1 MTDLDMQDMIPLP
14 DSFTTLDKLKGES
27 FTTVLG
33 QKQPAPAAPPE
44 FQSPI
49 QEMSRYA
56 TYDIFPDFISEATEL
71 PKEFRPKFS
80 NVLDSMMRQHNWI
93 ASLIDQP
100 FNYNQLP
107 PDAVNYDPLKDSAV
121 PLKYFRDV
129 MYSKSPYE
137 SQLLIEHRDKRDEDR
152 RVIAESDLF
161 SNIAAGGIAGV
172 LDPFALLFYGKIKY
186 GASILSGNLKTA
198 GSFGY
203 ANAKAIG
210 AGELILHAMQP
221 ERTVDES
228 LKYMAVGGLLGGL
241 VGSYIGGRNA
251 AAKVVL
257 DDLEKAVNAGQMDAA
272 PQFNII
278 GRADVYGDIYNLP
291 PSMPGAKRF
300 AKDPRQTPQGP
311 FPPDRRRTT
320 RVSASATSKPTPK
333 TASRPMPKSGNDP
346 TWKPLDSAQAFMSPG
361 YRVLASPFKSASMFA
376 EQLVE
381 LAGKRI
387 DGRKSQIAVETLQ
400 KQHMYQLISARSEMT
415 KLYHNY
421 RLQQSKASNNV
432 KQKQSLADW
441 VEPSILAE
449 ARQRF
454 SRATG
459 VGENPY
465 MTPGEFRVAVT
476 SYARKGKKQ
485 DGAFVE
491 PEVKQGAKIARKI
504 FDYYKDEAIAAKLL
518 NSNEVID
525 GYITRMYNQ
534 FEVKQNRSQFIKD
547 ISNWQRDNP
556 FNPVTGKPTTVLSTE
571 QLQKA
576 TDKIIE
582 RGRNLD
588 GLEANSLKG
597 VFKARSIDVPD
608 EIIAKYLVNDIDDIL
623 TQYVKMVSNDIEMAK
638 KFGNVDMSLQIA
650 AIKKEANTLISKAK
664 TQKEKNDL
672 AKRLAN
678 DIEALSAMRDI
689 MRGTYGLAQ
698 DPYAI
703 TSRTAR
709 VALEF
714 NNYVSLGGATFASL
728 ADSGRVVMVNGLTDT
743 FKVLRLQVKD
753 YKTWK
758 STIAEN
764 QLSGTGTDLHL
775 QSTVLQL
782 SGMQNLPPRFSRP
795 EKVTGYLS
803 NAYFMFN
810 LLSPWNHWIKNV
822 TGTVVQHKLVGD
834 ALLLTGKKSGSKIK
848 AQERFNKG
856 GLSQADA
863 TYIAT
868 QWAKHGDVVEG
879 VNILNTHLWDNA
891 PRLRNM
897 RAAIA
902 KDVDTTIVTPSVG
915 DMPLWAHN
923 QWGRL
928 AAQYKSFSIAAAN
941 KVLIPAL
948 QYKDAHQLMGLL
960 MMVYIGGTVSSLR
973 SKMNNAPGPEN
984 VEEFV
989 VDGIDQSGVLGWFFQ
1004 ANNMLEAVSD
1014 NEIGLRPTL
1023 GQSPP
1028 YGTST
1033 SWKLGQA
1040 SPVLGQATKIGQ
1052 IAEDVVL
1059 GETDYHTWRKA
1070 KSFSPLHKHF
1080 LWRLGELGRQKNNLE
1095 KVNDNKESISVG
1107 SF

>member
-1 MTDLDMQDMIPLP
+1 MTNLDMQDMKPLP
-14 DSFTTLDKLKGES
+14 DSFTTVDSEGRES
-27 FTTVLG
+27 FTTILG
-33 QKQPAPAAPPE
+33 QKPPLQPPAPL
-44 FQSPI
+44 PI
-49 QEMSRYA
+49 SGLVEMKSFA
-56 TYDIFPDFISEATEL
+56 DYDILPDFIQSATEL
-71 PKEFRPKFS
+71 PKEFRPKF
-80 NVLDSMMRQHNWI
+80 NTVLDSMMRQHNWI
-93 ASLIDQP
+93 FSLFDQP
-100 FNYNQLP
+100 FNYNELP
-107 PDAVNYDPLKDSAV
+107 PNAVNYDPLKDENV
-121 PLKYFRDV
+121 PLEYFRDV

-137 SQLLIEHRDKRDEDR
+137 SQLLIEHRNKRDEDR
-152 RVIAESDLF
+152 RIIAESSLL

-198 GSFGY
+198 GSFGL

-221 ERTVDES
+221 ERTIDES
-228 LKYMAVGGLLGGL
+228 LKYIAVGGLLGGL

-251 AAKVVL
+251 AAKNVL
-257 DDLEKAVNAGQMDAA
+257 DDLENAINSGQMDV
-272 PQFNII
+272 PQQFNTTTTTTT
-278 GRADVYGDIYNLP
+278 GRNTKTTTTIYN
-291 PSMPGAKRF
+291 MPDSIPGSKRF
-300 AKDPRQTPQGP
+300 ARDPKQTPQGP
-311 FPPDRRRTT
+311 FAPDKRRTT
-320 RVSASATSKPTPK
+320 KASAS

-432 KQKQSLADW
+432 KQKESLADW
-441 VEPSILAE
+441 VEPPILSE
-449 ARQRF
+449 VRQRF

-518 NSNEVID
+518 NSNEVVD
-525 GYITRMYNQ
+525 GYITRIYNQ

-638 KFGNVDMSLQIA
+638 KFGNVDMSLQIT

-758 STIAEN
+758 STVAEN

-782 SGMQNLPPRFSRP
+782 AGMQNLPPRFSRP
-795 EKVTGYLS
+795 EKITGYLS

-822 TGTVVQHKLVGD
+822 TGTVIQHKLVGD
-834 ALLLTGKKSGSKIK
+834 ALLLTGRKSGSKIK

-868 QWAKHGDVVEG
+868 QWEKHGDVVQG

-891 PRLRNM
+891 PRLRNL

-902 KDVDTTIVTPSVG
+902 KDVDTTIVTPSAG

-948 QYKDAHQLMGLL
+948 QYKDSHQLMGLL

-984 VEEFV
+984 VEQFV

-1040 SPVLGQATKIGQ
+1040 APVLGQATKIGQ

-1080 LWRLGELGRQKNNLE
+1080 LWRLGELGRQKTNLE